1 MLICFDML
9 ATVARPLFYRFC
21 KLVLMQIIE
30 IRCESLCFGLQGRT
44 RVQACVSVCVC
55 VCVCVFACI
64 ILLHT
69 HVCVH
74 FFVHVY

>member
-55 VCVCVFACI
+55 VCMYYI
-64 ILLHT
+64 IT
-69 HVCVH
+69 HMCVH